1 MADAIT
7 YADLRFVKVPLKNN
21 ASNHLGQDCEA
32 YEDGELTY
40 ENVSPVP
47 GGPPGLVSPAL
58 ADKAGVRSEQPTA
71 SWSSVKSSALGQI
84 LRCPTVCLQY
94 SLLGLLLACLM
105 LGVAI
110 ICLGVRYLQVSQQF
124 QQVSRILEATNSSL
138 QQQLREEKR
147 QLKQREEALR
157 ESRRELNS
165 TQDTFQEKQKMYE
178 LTKQQLQDCQAES
191 QRTKESLK
199 TEEQRRQD
207 LDQSLRNTRDVLRRL
222 FSCSSD
228 TCCPRGWVQHEKRC
242 FYISCT
248 PRSLEESRKYCM
260 SLSSKLAAFN
270 DPDDDFSPA
279 ECQPPDIHL
288 RPEVHRLTPLPC
300 LEVSLPDGLKE
311 LLDRSKSYWIEQMSR
326 TVDYPQTMKW
336 RSDYYSQSS
345 YCCLI
350 KYHYQLRKWERSSTK
365 YRESRP
371 CICELEAIRFPDGIH
386 LN

>member
-124 QQVSRILEATNSSL
+124 QQVSRIWEATNSSL

-147 QLKQREEALR
+147 QLKQKVEALQ

-178 LTKQQLQDCQAES
+178 VTKQQLQDCQAES
-191 QRTKESLK
+191 QRTKENLK
-199 TEEQRRQD
+199 TEEQRRRD
-207 LDQSLRNTRDVLRRL
+207 LDQSLRNTRDALRRL
-222 FSCSSD
+222 SSCSSD

-248 PRSLEESRKYCM
+248 PRSLEESQKYCT
-260 SLSSKLAAFN
+260 SLSSKLAVFSE
-270 DPDDDFSPA
+270 PDDFSP
-279 ECQPPDIHL
+279 
-288 RPEVHRLTPLPC
+288 
-300 LEVSLPDGLKE
+300 VSLPDGLEK

-326 TVDYPQTMKW
+326 TVDYRQYIKW
-336 RSDYYSQSS
+336 RRSDSHSQSS
-345 YCCLI
+345 YCYI
-350 KYHYQLRKWERSSTK
+350 VKKYQSWWNSSKCT
-365 YRESRP
+365 ESHP
-371 CICELEAIRFPDGIH
+371 CICELEALRFPDGSI
-386 LN
+386 